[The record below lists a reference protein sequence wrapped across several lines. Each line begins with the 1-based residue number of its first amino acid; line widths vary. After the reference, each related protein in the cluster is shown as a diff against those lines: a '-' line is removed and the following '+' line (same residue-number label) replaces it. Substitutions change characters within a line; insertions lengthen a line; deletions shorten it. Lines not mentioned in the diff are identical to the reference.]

1 MKKLC
6 ICTTISLTMKTFVLE
21 TAKYLHEKEGYDIT
35 LICNNDKDFKE
46 SLPSYIHFI
55 PVSMSRGIDFS
66 AIKSILSF
74 IKIFK
79 REEFDLVQYSTPNA
93 SFYASIAARICR
105 VPIRL
110 YCQWGIRYIG
120 FEGIKRTIF
129 KIIEK
134 SVCNNSTDIR
144 AVSNMNMQFGI
155 DQGLYSKMKV
165 GIIGIGGTIGVDLD
179 EYPYELKIEMKQ
191 KTRGEFNINSDLVFG
206 FAGRLSKDKG
216 GNELLK
222 SMKKLEKEGFD
233 ASLLIVGPNESD
245 GSIEKNLMEW
255 ARNSKKVVFTGLV
268 PKKDMPKY
276 YAAMDILVHPT
287 YREGFGM
294 VLQEAGAFGLGII
307 TTNIPGASEVME
319 DKISCLLVEPKNDDA
334 LYETMIYLFK
344 NKNKVFE
351 IGESARKR
359 TMKYF
364 DRKIMLENQRKDYS
378 KLLEGC
384 YNEINLE

>member
-55 PVSMSRGIDFS
+55 PVNMSRGIDFS

-79 REEFDLVQYSTPNA
+79 RETFDLVQYSTPNA

-144 AVSNMNMQFGI
+144 SVSNMNMQFGI

-165 GIIGIGGTIGVDLD
+165 GIIGVGGTIGVDLN

-191 KTRGEFNINSDLVFG
+191 KARNKFNINSDLVFG

-233 ASLLIVGPNESD
+233 GSLLIVGPNESD
-245 GSIEKNLMEW
+245 GSIDKNLMEW

-268 PKKDMPKY
+268 PKEDMPKY

-319 DKISCLLVEPKNDDA
+319 DKISCLLVEPKNVDS

-378 KLLEGC
+378 KLLKKRG
-384 YNEINLE
+384 

>member
-144 AVSNMNMQFGI
+144 AVSNMNMKFGI

-378 KLLEGC
+378 KLLKKRG
-384 YNEINLE
+384 

>member
-378 KLLEGC
+378 KLLKKRG
-384 YNEINLE
+384 